1 MESTEPLNLVYK
13 DGHVMVYDAAT
24 VLRLRRDY
32 RIVGALEGSHPTNP
46 QQNNY
51 YGLPLILL
59 PEEVAL
65 LSSDP
70 TTGLDQVQQPNSAH
84 EQVRIDLFKDLH
96 KRGFYITRGIK
107 FGADYML
114 YPGEPMRYHSHYIV
128 NLMEHDQKITPRQLI
143 ALSRLGT
150 SVKKTRILASWD
162 PQAKKFVYV
171 SIDWSEIG

>member
-1 MESTEPLNLVYK
+1 MEPLHLTYT
-13 DGHVMVYDAAT
+13 DGHVMVFDADT

-65 LSSDP
+65 LSADP
-70 TTGLDQVQQPNSAH
+70 SITGLEQAQGAH
-84 EQVRIDLFKDLH
+84 SEQEQLRFDLFKDLH

-128 NLMEHDQKITPRQLI
+128 NLVDHQDKITPRQLI

-150 SVKKTRILASWD
+150 SVKKTRILCSWD
-162 PQAKKFVYV
+162 STVQQFIYV
-171 SIDWSEIG
+171 NVDWSEIG

>member
-1 MESTEPLNLVYK
+1 MEPKEPLNFVCK

-70 TTGLDQVQQPNSAH
+70 STGLDQQPRSTH
-84 EQVRIDLFKDLH
+84 EQARFDLYMDLH

-128 NLMEHDQKITPRQLI
+128 NLMDHNQKITPRELI

-162 PQAKKFVYV
+162 PDAQKFVYV